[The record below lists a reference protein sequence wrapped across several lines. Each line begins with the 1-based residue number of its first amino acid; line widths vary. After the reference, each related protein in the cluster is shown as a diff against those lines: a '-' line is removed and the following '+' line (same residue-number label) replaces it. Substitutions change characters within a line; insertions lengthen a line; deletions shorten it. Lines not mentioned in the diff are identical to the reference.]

1 MGLEISIFMEIKT
14 IQSDKKI
21 KNENN
26 YSVIEHQLLVPYNQI
41 AKP

>member
-21 KNENN
+21 KMRTTI
-26 YSVIEHQLLVPYNQI
+26 SVIEHQLLVPYNQI